1 MSKIVDRNSTQ
12 MYYND
17 RLNVIQPER
26 RILMTDTVALKDAI
40 RNSGMSLTYI
50 ADTLGIT
57 RYALYKKIDNIT
69 EFKASEIV
77 TLKRI
82 LNLSDKE
89 RDDIFFDTK
98 VE

>member
-1 MSKIVDRNSTQ
+1 
-12 MYYND
+12 MYYNG
-17 RLNVIQPER
+17 RLNDIQPER
-26 RILMTDTVALKDAI
+26 RVLMTDTVALKDAI

-57 RYALYKKIDNIT
+57 RGALYKKIDNIT